1 LYLPDGLSVYYQ
13 KMDMG
18 PCPKLH
24 SEAIAK
30 KFQEAKAQNPSD
42 PRFAAFEQ
50 EYQNN
55 IYAFVDDCDRKI
67 RMSQKRLEKTPE
79 ENRRTVDLVSQLS
92 IFERKLLFRILL
104 SGPSVDERS
113 R

>member
-1 LYLPDGLSVYYQ
+1 
-13 KMDMG
+13 MDMG

-24 SEAIAK
+24 SDKIRKA
-30 KFQEAKAQNPSD
+30 FQDAKAANPSD
-42 PRFAAFEQ
+42 PRFPAFEQ

-79 ENRRTVDLVSQLS
+79 ENRRTVDLVRNIFFSCPRSRSESVS
-92 IFERKLLFRILL
+92 ICT
-104 SGPSVDERS
+104 DERS

>member
-1 LYLPDGLSVYYQ
+1 
-13 KMDMG
+13 MDMG

-24 SEAIAK
+24 SDKIRKA
-30 KFQEAKAQNPSD
+30 FQDAKAANPSD
-42 PRFAAFEQ
+42 PRFPAFEQ

-79 ENRRTVDLVSQLS
+79 ENRRTVDLVSDS
-92 IFERKLLFRILL
+92 SCDVRVPVFDICILRT
-104 SGPSVDERS
+104 DEGS

>member
-1 LYLPDGLSVYYQ
+1 
-13 KMDMG
+13 MDMG

-24 SEAIAK
+24 SDTIAK
-30 KFQEAKAQNPSD
+30 AFQEAKAANPLD

-79 ENRRTVDLVSQLS
+79 ENRRTVDLVCDLESSPASDWILT
-92 IFERKLLFRILL
+92 IF
-104 SGPSVDERS
+104 S
-113 R
+113 

>member
-1 LYLPDGLSVYYQ
+1 
-13 KMDMG
+13 MDMG

-24 SEAIAK
+24 SDKIRK
-30 KFQEAKAQNPSD
+30 TFQDARTANPSD

-79 ENRRTVDLVSQLS
+79 ENRRTVDLVRRLGGLNVAL
-92 IFERKLLFRILL
+92 R
-104 SGPSVDERS
+104 D
-113 R
+113 

>member
-1 LYLPDGLSVYYQ
+1 
-13 KMDMG
+13 MDMG

-24 SEAIAK
+24 SDTIAK
-30 KFQEAKAQNPSD
+30 AFQEAKAANPLD

-79 ENRRTVDLVSQLS
+79 ENRRTVDLVCVLGSPLAS
-92 IFERKLLFRILL
+92 DWSLRIF
-104 SGPSVDERS
+104 P
-113 R
+113 